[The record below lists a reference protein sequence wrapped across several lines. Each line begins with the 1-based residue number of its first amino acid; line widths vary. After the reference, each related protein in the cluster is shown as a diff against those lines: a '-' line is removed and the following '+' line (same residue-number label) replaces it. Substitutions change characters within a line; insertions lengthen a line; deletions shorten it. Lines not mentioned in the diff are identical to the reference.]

1 MSSPVSSAERSR
13 FYEAALLGLRAL
25 DEAER
30 TGRRFGADAD
40 ARWNGF
46 RGHLGMAERLDLVI
60 RDAAVKWASAFSPA
74 LVFKLPGLAADE
86 PFGPDWSALPEHEA
100 ARLWAEDSRSVCIQT
115 AAQTLGVEATPMVL
129 PAISPPTR
137 LLVAGGAA
145 IANLALHFQQH
156 SDLSWS
162 DQVLVVAE
170 QAGLR
175 QLAGLMAPL
184 LYAAGPTR
192 LVLPPRGLS
201 AALLLDDVAAVL
213 KKVGF
218 SPGATPVTS
227 DDASDDCLSFVNRA
241 ARRG

>member
-1 MSSPVSSAERSR
+1 MSTAVSSAQRSR
-13 FYEAALLGLRAL
+13 FYQAALLGLRAL

-46 RGHLGMAERLDLVI
+46 RGHLGTAERLDLVL

-74 LVFKLPGLAADE
+74 LVFRLPGLAADE
-86 PFGPDWSALPEHEA
+86 PFGPDWPALREHEA
-100 ARLWAEDSRSVCIQT
+100 ARLWADHSRPVAIQ
-115 AAQTLGVEATPMVL
+115 AAAEALGVGLTAMVL
-129 PAISPPTR
+129 PAISPSTR

-145 IANLALHFQQH
+145 IASLAYHFQQH

-170 QAGLR
+170 QPRLR
-175 QLAGLMAPL
+175 HLAGLMAPL
-184 LYAAGPTR
+184 LYAAGPSR
-192 LVLPPRGLS
+192 LVLPC
-201 AALLLDDVAAVL
+201 DDLAGVL
-213 KKVGF
+213 NGADV

-227 DDASDDCLSFVNRA
+227 DDASGGCLSFVNQA
-241 ARRG
+241 TRRG